1 VGAGL
6 DPAPTRVPFGAAFD
20 HAHDQKGTALSSV
33 PSWTFERGMR
43 PPAEESR
50 SAVTDLRC

>member
-50 SAVTDLRC
+50 SAV